1 MVPGIHSVLVALLSE
16 KADVQYAADRISPD
30 RIVAEIQALGFGAQ
44 LISETDI
51 YQEGKLDLAVRED
64 CQKYMSSSF
73 DSPPSF
79 PPLCL
84 SSLPR

>member
-1 MVPGIHSVLVALLSE
+1 VLVALLSE

-51 YQEGKLDLAVRED
+51 YQEGQLDLAVRTA
-64 CQKYMSSSF
+64 
-73 DSPPSF
+73 
-79 PPLCL
+79 
-84 SSLPR
+84 